1 MTPIF
6 FALAPH
12 FKDRPDYES
21 GVRTMASRFDFRP
34 VFAHQAPTSVDPSE
48 WVSDALADCEYAVFD
63 FTGLDASVLFAYG
76 LASQNDDVTSA
87 AFISVDGHATASSR
101 SNSLALGLIAKAKQ
115 FVRADD
121 LAREAQ
127 MFVVSKMG
135 ASKLLGNAFVA
146 EVKKTIKSK
155 GPVHMRQLAKYLS
168 RPMSDVQPVVYELV
182 RDGKI
187 RKLSDKRW
195 AQYETRDA

>member
-1 MTPIF
+1 VTRIF

-12 FKDRPDYES
+12 FMDRPDYES
-21 GVRTMASRFDFRP
+21 SVRSMAARFDLKP
-34 VFAHQAPTSVDPSE
+34 VFAHQATPGVDPTD

-76 LASQNDDVTSA
+76 LATQNDDVTSA
-87 AFISVDGHATASSR
+87 AFMSVDGHTSPNSR
-101 SNSLALGLIAKAKQ
+101 SNSLALGLIGKAKQ

-127 MFVVSKMG
+127 MFVASKVG

-146 EVKKTIKSK
+146 DVKRTIKSK

-182 RDGKI
+182 RNGKV
-187 RKLSDKRW
+187 RKISDRRW
-195 AQYETRDA
+195 AQYESKEA